1 MQEQSRKPAIM
12 AIAAR
17 ADKNQ
22 SHSPSLS
29 ALSSLLV
36 LFTLLSRYFFCCASS
51 LVFCYLVVLRFLLV
65 VCHTFPCCDVLMR
78 VRTAKHRRISEKV
91 KISVLYNVTSSN
103 TCTRNSVWDVSV
115 FYLEYGGRRPGQMS
129 RNFVYYFVVFQ

>member
-29 ALSSLLV
+29 SLSSLLV
-36 LFTLLSRYFFCCASS
+36 LFTLLSRYFFCCPSS

-65 VCHTFPCCDVLMR
+65 VFHTFLCCYVLMR
-78 VRTAKHRRISEKV
+78 VRTAKHRRISEKI

-103 TCTRNSVWDVSV
+103 TCIRSSVWDVCV
-115 FYLEYGGRRPGQMS
+115 FYFEDEGRRPGQMS
-129 RNFVYYFVVFQ
+129 FNFIYIL